1 VETGTRPARADG
13 AHTRPFDQLRA
24 PTRGELYAAH
34 RAGRDPNELLHEF
47 RDRYDAAV
55 AETSGLIL
63 ELGGDDGARY
73 AHLGAGA
80 PATGD
85 ARREEWRIEP
95 VRIVAEL
102 LNPTAKTA
110 DLDRLSAMVRG
121 GRYVGHTLT
130 FVPRERVRVSPL
142 RRLDRRLGCGRPRA
156 RARRTASSRAGPSD
170 DSGSEPPGETAG
182 PPLLYLV
189 HPRFGKVNGAL
200 ARFLKGMGS

>member
-1 VETGTRPARADG
+1 METGTRPARADG
-13 AHTRPFDQLRA
+13 AHTRPLDELRA
-24 PTRGELYAAH
+24 PTRGEMYAAH
-34 RAGRDPNELLHEF
+34 RAGRDPNELLDEF
-47 RDRYDAAV
+47 RDRYRAAT
-55 AETSGLIL
+55 AETSRLIL
-63 ELGGDDGARY
+63 ELAGEDWSLY
-73 AHLGAGA
+73 ASMWDEANSIA
-80 PATGD
+80 D
-85 ARREEWRIEP
+85 ARREEWWVEP
-95 VRIVAEL
+95 ARIVAEL